1 MPKYLE
7 KFRRLENKRGL
18 RLFDISQTIMEKII
32 VLDPT
37 QFVYVLLLF
46 ASTLVIVWG
55 VFWLAVSRGKT
66 NPLAITDNSG
76 FLRIVTVGFTFLAVI
91 ILALARVLSGEIT
104 GAIISGVIGYVLG
117 SNHPPERID
126 TSNRSPETELPEKA
140 LEMLPEKESEKLSVR

>member
-1 MPKYLE
+1 
-7 KFRRLENKRGL
+7 
-18 RLFDISQTIMEKII
+18 MEKII
-32 VLDPT
+32 VLDPN

-55 VFWLAVSRGKT
+55 IFWLAVSRGKT
-66 NPLAITDNSG
+66 NPLAIIKNPG
-76 FLRIVTVGFTFLAVI
+76 FLRIVTVGFTFLGVI

-126 TSNRSPETELPEKA
+126 TSNRNTPKELPEKA
-140 LEMLPEKESEKLSVR
+140 LEMLPERNRKN